1 MSSFLS
7 RWIKQENPPTPK
19 PGVPASQGI
28 RDLRTAVAANDL
40 GGNVVQIIPRSAG
53 DELKKLVGN
62 VFLLGALLT
71 ANNDNNNER
80 PIGVA
85 EITNPAQIL
94 EAPMPDNY
102 TVSPEAVVPTRQES
116 LVPIA
121 REKITALP
129 EGVKI
134 TGENLSVKGFLPEIF
149 KLLRLGKDLELLLA
163 TRKEKADKS
172 SKARERARLAIEEA
186 TNIQTNIS
194 QFLGSN
200 DINQSRDSL
209 SAALNSYGNFL
220 SAFTS
225 EKNEE
230 DSLLRKGDNELILR
244 INGLKSEIAGMV
256 QEVGGMD
263 NFERIKSLFRKINF
277 MRSEAGGYEQK
288 VLAEAHGILERENN
302 PVQAKILKSFAGTGD
317 IINIFK
323 FMYAANDNQK

>member
-1 MSSFLS
+1 VSYNL
-7 RWIKQENPPTPK
+7 T
-19 PGVPASQGI
+19 GI
-28 RDLRTAVAANDL
+28 C
-40 GGNVVQIIPRSAG
+40 
-53 DELKKLVGN
+53 
-62 VFLLGALLT
+62 
-71 ANNDNNNER
+71 
-80 PIGVA
+80 
-85 EITNPAQIL
+85 
-94 EAPMPDNY
+94 
-102 TVSPEAVVPTRQES
+102 
-116 LVPIA
+116 
-121 REKITALP
+121 
-129 EGVKI
+129 
-134 TGENLSVKGFLPEIF
+134 
-149 KLLRLGKDLELLLA
+149 
-163 TRKEKADKS
+163 
-172 SKARERARLAIEEA
+172 
-186 TNIQTNIS
+186 IQTNIS